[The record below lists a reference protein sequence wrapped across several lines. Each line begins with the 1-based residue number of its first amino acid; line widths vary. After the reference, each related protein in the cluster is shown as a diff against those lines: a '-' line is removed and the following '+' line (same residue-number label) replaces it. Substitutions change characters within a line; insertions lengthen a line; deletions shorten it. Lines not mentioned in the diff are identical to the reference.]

1 MESKKSLNIFENTNY
16 SFDRRES
23 QSLVIDVD
31 RTSPAAGDSVEF
43 KVKLVEPLIID
54 KQSNVYLDSLTTFK
68 CLQSKEISKM
78 GFLLSI
84 DDFPIKTA
92 SNNENANRSLY
103 IPNEQTGDDES
114 DESGKGEA
122 RSHKG
127 KKMNFVCTINPMK
140 ITNISGK
147 LSSLNGSTPLFA
159 DDSGRFIIDL
169 SITPR

>member
-31 RTSPAAGDSVEF
+31 RTSAGDSVEF

-92 SNNENANRSLY
+92 SNGPLIHIIGFLREN
-103 IPNEQTGDDES
+103 
-114 DESGKGEA
+114 
-122 RSHKG
+122 
-127 KKMNFVCTINPMK
+127 NFNNKPQIQVIDCY
-140 ITNISGK
+140 
-147 LSSLNGSTPLFA
+147 LLN
-159 DDSGRFIIDL
+159 
-169 SITPR
+169 

>member
-1 MESKKSLNIFENTNY
+1 MLESGYCVALFVYNILTSSIISTLSLKT
-16 SFDRRES
+16 
-23 QSLVIDVD
+23 LVITLLFFELWAV
-31 RTSPAAGDSVEF
+31 SAENFNFSV
-43 KVKLVEPLIID
+43 L
-54 KQSNVYLDSLTTFK
+54 
-68 CLQSKEISKM
+68 C
-78 GFLLSI
+78 
-84 DDFPIKTA
+84 
-92 SNNENANRSLY
+92 NNENANRSLY